1 MRCIKFYLLVLLI
14 NLYFPADVN
23 DELVLVHNNNHFSS
37 NVSSILTCLPNA
49 LDALE
54 RPSVKIQLH
63 TPYWDF
69 HSIGKRTGNTISHVA
84 TQNIHAVYYCSG
96 YYATLDIIG
105 ILGKADG
112 QKRFKLNCNKRE
124 YIYYG
129 SIDIIY
135 YNMYSFLL

>member
-23 DELVLVHNNNHFSS
+23 DELVLVHNNNHCSS

-63 TPYWDF
+63 RPYWNF
-69 HSIGKRTGNTISHVA
+69 RSRIGKRTGNTISHVT
-84 TQNIHAVYYCSG
+84 TQEGRRDAVYYCSG
-96 YYATLDIIG
+96 SYATLDITG
-105 ILGKADG
+105 ILGNTDG
-112 QKRFKLNCNKRE
+112 QKRFKLDCNKH
-124 YIYYG
+124 
-129 SIDIIY
+129 
-135 YNMYSFLL
+135 